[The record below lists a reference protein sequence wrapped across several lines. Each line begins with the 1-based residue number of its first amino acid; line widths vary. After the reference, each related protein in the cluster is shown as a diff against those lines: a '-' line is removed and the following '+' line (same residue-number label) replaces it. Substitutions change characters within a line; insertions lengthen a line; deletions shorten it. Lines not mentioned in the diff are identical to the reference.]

1 MSKEK
6 MARSQ
11 GQGNQIGRISFS
23 DKGNVIIIFPY
34 KTLQNGEIIVI
45 ALKSL

>member
-6 MARSQ
+6 MARLQS
-11 GQGNQIGRISFS
+11 QGNQIGRISFS
-23 DKGNVIIIFPY
+23 DKGNVFIFFPH
-34 KTLQNGEIIVI
+34 KTLHNGEIIAI